1 MRVPGP
7 AANEPERLAAL
18 SAYQVLDS
26 PSEASFE
33 DLAKLAAHILEA
45 PMALVSL
52 LDADRQW
59 FKARYG
65 LDVPETPRSIS
76 FCGHVVESGTSLV
89 VPDALEDPRFADNPL
104 VVGPPDIR
112 FYAGAP
118 LRTPDGFVLGTLCV
132 LDTVKKAPTT
142 AQLEMLGLL
151 AARVVDQL
159 EARKLRIAVAQERD
173 NAKKAVERFSVLFES
188 MNEGV
193 VVVDADGV
201 VTLTNAT
208 FERTLGR
215 SGSAL
220 GGLSVFDPRWVMIHE
235 DGRTMEV
242 EQRPVVRCLRSLEPV
257 RDEVVGIVQSSTR
270 RTSWFAINAVPRIVA
285 GRLVEVVATF
295 HDVTASKLATDR
307 SNQQD
312 RLATVGT
319 LAAGVGHEINN
330 PLAYVIGNI
339 EFALEELR
347 LIAGP
352 SPSARLA
359 EMLEVLGE
367 AREGADKIRK
377 IVRGLR
383 SLAREDVVLQQVDPG
398 VVVETSLSMASHE
411 IKHKASV
418 VVELGDTPQV
428 LADESRLTQVLVNL
442 LVNAAQAF
450 DSSGF
455 AENRI
460 SVRSH
465 TGDDGRVVIEVSDN
479 GPGIPA
485 SLQKRIFDPFFTTK
499 PVGQGTGLGLS
510 VSRNIAATLG
520 ADLRVESEEGRGAT
534 FSIVLPPYKPISEP
548 PEAPPAKGPR
558 ARILIVDDDVVVV
571 NAMRRLLSREHD
583 VVAFTDPRDALAS
596 LERGDL
602 YDLVF
607 CDLMMPYVTGQE
619 LYLSAS
625 ALEPS
630 LAGRFVFVT
639 GGATDPAAASFLA
652 EVSNERLDKPF
663 ATQSLL
669 RIARRFAGSRG

>member
-1 MRVPGP
+1 MREPGP
-7 AANEPERLAAL
+7 AANEPGRLLAL
-18 SAYQVLDS
+18 SAYDVLDS

-33 DLAKLAAHILEA
+33 DLARLAAHVLEA

-52 LDADRQW
+52 VDADRQW

-65 LDVPETPRSIS
+65 LDVPETPRSLS
-76 FCGHVVESGTSLV
+76 FCGHVVETGTSLV
-89 VPDALEDPRFADNPL
+89 VPDAREDSRFADNPL

-132 LDTVKKAPTT
+132 LDTAKKEPSP
-142 AQLEMLGLL
+142 AQLEMLRLL

-159 EARKLRIAVAQERD
+159 EARKLRLALAKERD
-173 NAKKAVERFSVLFES
+173 TAEKAVERFSVLFES

-193 VVVDADGV
+193 VVIDADGV
-201 VTLTNAT
+201 ITLTNAT
-208 FERTLGR
+208 FQRTVGR
-215 SGSAL
+215 PGSDL
-220 GGLSVFDPRWVMIHE
+220 FGLSVLDPRWAAVHE
-235 DGRTMEV
+235 DGRILEI
-242 EQRPVVRCLRSLEPV
+242 EQRPVVRCLRSLQPV
-257 RDEVVGIVQSSTR
+257 RDEVVGIVQPSNG
-270 RTSWFAINAVPRIVA
+270 RTTWFAINAVPRIVD

-295 HDVTASKLATDR
+295 HDVTASKLASDR

-352 SPSARLA
+352 SPSARLV
-359 EMLEVLGE
+359 ELLDVLGE

-398 VVVETSLSMASHE
+398 AVVETSLSMASHE

-418 VVELGDTPQV
+418 VVELADTPGV

-442 LVNAAQAF
+442 LVNAAQAL
-450 DSSGF
+450 DSSRF

-460 SVRSH
+460 SVRSR
-465 TGDDGRVVIEVSDN
+465 TADDGRVVIEVSDN

-485 SLQKRIFDPFFTTK
+485 SLQRRIFDPFFTTK

-520 ADLRVESEEGRGAT
+520 AELRVESEEGRGAT
-534 FSIVLPPYKPISEP
+534 FSIALPPFQSTSEP
-548 PEAPPAKGPR
+548 PGESPSKGPR

-583 VVAFTDPRDALAS
+583 VVAFVDPRDALAS
-596 LERGDL
+596 LERGDP

-619 LYLSAS
+619 LFLRAS
-625 ALEPS
+625 AIDPS
-630 LAGRFVFVT
+630 MAERFVFVT
-639 GGATDPAAASFLA
+639 GGATDPSVSSFLA

-663 ATQSLL
+663 ATPSLL
-669 RIARRFAGSRG
+669 RIARRFAVGRG

>member
-188 MNEGV
+188 RNEGV

-215 SGSAL
+215 SGSEL

-352 SPSARLA
+352 SPSARLT

-460 SVRSH
+460 SVRSR
-465 TGDDGRVVIEVSDN
+465 TADDGRVVIEVSDN

-485 SLQKRIFDPFFTTK
+485 SLQRRIFDPFFTTK

-520 ADLRVESEEGRGAT
+520 ADLRVESEEGRGAS

-583 VVAFTDPRDALAS
+583 VVAYTDPRDALAS

-652 EVSNERLDKPF
+652 EVSKERLDKPF